1 MLRRKNYMQL
11 LDRFK
16 NKHVIKVATGIRRAG
31 KSSVFL
37 LYIEHLKKSGVDEK
51 NIIFLNLED
60 LENAEL
66 LDYKNLY
73 NFIKS
78 KVSENQKF
86 YIFIDEIQRCA
97 HFEKVLDSL
106 FLHENLDLYVAGSNA
121 YFLSG
126 ELATLL
132 SGRYVTIHIQPLSF
146 SEYLEF
152 CGKDDS
158 VSDSEKKLLFNDYI
172 RKGQFPYIPF
182 IKDDEQVYKSY
193 IEGIFNTILVKD
205 VATRAKINDVSL
217 LIRIVKIMC
226 SNIGSQ
232 ISVKR
237 ITDTLISSGRKISG
251 NTVELY
257 IKALCDAFIFYE
269 VPRFDIKGN
278 EILKSL
284 GKYYLADTSFKNF
297 LLGSS
302 SSIDDFGHILENI
315 VYLELIRRGNTVFVG
330 KNGDKEVDFVAKNG
344 SEISYFQVS
353 ASVLDDATR
362 RRELEA
368 FKNIKDNFPKYLL
381 TLDDYDFGS
390 LSGVIQKNIIRWL
403 LE

>member
-1 MLRRKNYMQL
+1 M
-11 LDRFK
+11 
-16 NKHVIKVATGIRRAG
+16 
-31 KSSVFL
+31 
-37 LYIEHLKKSGVDEK
+37 
-51 NIIFLNLED
+51 
-60 LENAEL
+60 
-66 LDYKNLY
+66 
-73 NFIKS
+73 
-78 KVSENQKF
+78 
-86 YIFIDEIQRCA
+86 
-97 HFEKVLDSL
+97 
-106 FLHENLDLYVAGSNA
+106 
-121 YFLSG
+121 
-126 ELATLL
+126 
-132 SGRYVTIHIQPLSF
+132 TIHIQPLSF

-152 CGKDDS
+152 CGKDEPL
-158 VSDSEKKLLFNDYI
+158 SDSEKKVLFNEYI

-182 IKDDEQVYKSY
+182 IKDNEQVYKSY

-205 VATRAKINDVSL
+205 VAMRSKINDVPL
-217 LIRIVKIMC
+217 LLRIVKTMC

-251 NTVELY
+251 NTAELY

-302 SSIDDFGHILENI
+302 SSTGDFGHILENI
-315 VYLELIRRGNTVFVG
+315 VYLELVRRGNTVFVW
-330 KNGDKEVDFVAKNG
+330 KNGDKEIDFVAKNG

-353 ASVLDDATR
+353 ASVLDEAIR

-381 TLDDYDFGS
+381 TLNDYDFGP